1 MQDLQNKNTV
11 MLPGPEV
18 NRVRVAFKA
27 SQALV
32 ARVGTRLESIED
44 TSLFCQ
50 SVLLDILIDTHA
62 SV

>member
-1 MQDLQNKNTV
+1 METTNSFAGEHGL
-11 MLPGPEV
+11 
-18 NRVRVAFKA
+18 A
-27 SQALV
+27 

>member
-1 MQDLQNKNTV
+1 METTNSFAGEHGL
-11 MLPGPEV
+11 
-18 NRVRVAFKA
+18 AA
-27 SQALV
+27 
-32 ARVGTRLESIED
+32 RLESIED